1 MTVRAVEAKRKSC
14 VCSCFFRGKLKPC
27 SEYLTGRFTSCGKSA
42 HCISVAGSFRA
53 EGIGSLNRIARGVP
67 LVICEAW
74 KSNELAGSNDAE
86 NVVPC
91 AEGHSDSCPERD
103 KRLQPSGRLYSANVD
118 RTGPAQLVQ
127 NRHDPSLGF

>member
-14 VCSCFFRGKLKPC
+14 VCSCFFCGKLKPC
-27 SEYLTGRFTSCGKSA
+27 SEYLTGRFTSCEKSA

-53 EGIGSLNRIARGVP
+53 EGIGRLNRIARGVP
-67 LVICEAW
+67 SSSAKHEE
-74 KSNELAGSNDAE
+74 SNELAGSNDAE

-91 AEGHSDSCPERD
+91 AEGHSYSCPEWD

-118 RTGPAQLVQ
+118 RASPAQLV
-127 NRHDPSLGF
+127 